1 MRDVKLKVEYPRQL
15 ARPEWAG
22 KIVELRKAKGLTQA
36 AFAKVLAVSQVAV
49 SRWES
54 GRDTPTAQNFLKL
67 GHIAD
72 GPERWYFWE
81 QGGLSPDAVTAALPE
96 LDSRLY
102 KGPKSTVTVQPTPG
116 ALKDGGTRL
125 KKIPDAV
132 AVPLLRDA
140 AAAGSPRMI
149 QEALV
154 EDVVVI
160 PRRMCPHPDETVC
173 IRVKGDSMSPML
185 EDSDI
190 VAIDT
195 SLIDRSKLYGK
206 MVAARDPEGGVTI
219 KWLRR
224 SGKDELLVPQH
235 TSLRHQPIVIT
246 TDPQWKIV
254 GRVIWRLGVFN

>member
-15 ARPEWAG
+15 SRPDWAG

-96 LDSRLY
+96 LDTRLY
-102 KGPKSTVTVQPTPG
+102 KGPKSAVTVQPTSG

-132 AVPLLRDA
+132 AVPLLRDS

-160 PRRMCPHPDETVC
+160 PRRMCPHPEETVC

-195 SLIDRSKLYGK
+195 SFIDRSKLYGK

-219 KWLRR
+219 KWLRK

-235 TSLRHQPIVIT
+235 TSRAIS
-246 TDPQWKIV
+246 
-254 GRVIWRLGVFN
+254 RS